1 MLSLPSLF
9 GLAGSLAFALSLV
22 MSRYLRSTS
31 DTTLVTW
38 QTIAALV
45 TGIVLSVGH
54 WQSATLIDWSGMLLL
69 GIVASCAH
77 LLITRSLKL
86 APASLLAPLQ
96 YTLLL
101 WAIVL
106 GYLFFNDI
114 PDAQIIIGAAIIV
127 VAGLFIFHRKNLKE
141 TVPVE
146 AVPPDG
152 H

>member
-1 MLSLPSLF
+1 M
-9 GLAGSLAFALSLV
+9 
-22 MSRYLRSTS
+22 
-31 DTTLVTW
+31 TW
-38 QTIAALV
+38 QTIAALAI
-45 TGIVLSVGH
+45 GIVLSIGH
-54 WQSATLIDWSGMLLL
+54 WQPATLVDWSGMLLL

-106 GYLFFNDI
+106 GYLFFNDV
-114 PDAQIIIGAAIIV
+114 PDMQIIIGAAIIV

-141 TVPVE
+141 TVPAE